1 MRKLGITIVSLLVL
15 AACGGGEEA
24 SSSETTTTTVAVA
37 DSTATTEW
45 ADMVGGVLDNLIAA
59 QRESTNAFVAVFEPG
74 PAEVTAIRDLFQSDA
89 ASLADAVAALPPPPD
104 DPALAVPYDAFVTA
118 LGAESDT
125 ASDIAT
131 ELTSDH
137 DALRAEVE
145 ANGGDSDG
153 TRYGQLRGLFGPVV
167 GARTDA
173 CFSVQAAFE
182 SAGLESINCIDDE
195 PLG

>member
-1 MRKLGITIVSLLVL
+1 MRKLGVTIFSLLVV

-24 SSSETTTTTVAVA
+24 SSPESTTTTTVA
-37 DSTATTEW
+37 DSTVTTEW
-45 ADMVGGVLDNLIAA
+45 ADTVGGVLDNLIAA
-59 QRESTNAFVAVFEPG
+59 QRESTNAFIEVFEPG

-104 DPALAVPYDAFVTA
+104 DPALAVPYDVFRTA
-118 LGAESDT
+118 MEAESGT

-131 ELTSDH
+131 ELTTDH

-145 ANGGDSDG
+145 ANNGDSAG
-153 TRYGQLRGLFGPVV
+153 TRYGEIRGLFGPLVE
-167 GARTDA
+167 ARTDA
-173 CFSVQAAFE
+173 CFGVQAAID

-195 PLG
+195 ILR